1 MKTRTTAAVLT
12 AMLMVS
18 TAPVVRSQQS
28 QVPQSA
34 QSGPYSALTEQERAF
49 FESRLRAAQSDQ
61 ERAQILA
68 ERNSLVQQR
77 SPHGDLRQ
85 IPPSPSER
93 ADDPIMS
100 GVPTPRSNPSW
111 PYGTLPGGALA
122 PTGTGTGPST
132 TTGGWS
138 SDRR

>member
-18 TAPVVRSQQS
+18 TAPSVWSQS

-34 QSGPYSALTEQERAF
+34 QSDPHSALTEQERAF

-77 SPHGDLRQ
+77 SPHSDLRQ

-100 GVPTPRSNPSW
+100 GVPTPRSDPSW